1 MAKRDFY
8 TVDDLVSDLQSG
20 KFQRPKEI
28 SLREL
33 GIDVLA
39 ELQQTPDGPR
49 LVIKKPSGQETIKLT
64 EQDLL
69 SN

>member
-1 MAKRDFY
+1 MTRKLY
-8 TVDDLVSDLQSG
+8 TVDDLVNDLRSG
-20 KFQRPKEI
+20 AVRRPREI

-33 GIDVLA
+33 GIDVQV

-49 LVIKKPSGQETIKLT
+49 LVVKKPSGQETIKLS
-64 EQDLL
+64 ERDLL